1 MTTPKKKPRKKS
13 RRVRMAE
20 AVRKEATAALV
31 ELGFRNPKKAD
42 PSRWADGRLNVFLRW
57 RGADFDEVRFDWDQN
72 NRAMFRV
79 SFNCSRVEASGAE
92 ADRAKVLVWFGNL
105 NPGGMSGFFGP
116 WRSIN
121 GVVKL
126 LRRRLQTLD
135 AYFHDGVVRRNVR
148 SDPPHILE
156 IDDWTPT
163 LHEDDPWRDPEFES
177 AGTRRASA
185 KPAR

>member
-105 NPGGMSGFFGP
+105 YPGGMSGFFWSVALDQ
-116 WRSIN
+116 WRRETPSPAAADI
-121 GVVKL
+121 GCL
-126 LRRRLQTLD
+126 LPRRCRTTQLP
-135 AYFHDGVVRRNVR
+135 V
-148 SDPPHILE
+148 
-156 IDDWTPT
+156 
-163 LHEDDPWRDPEFES
+163 
-177 AGTRRASA
+177 
-185 KPAR
+185 